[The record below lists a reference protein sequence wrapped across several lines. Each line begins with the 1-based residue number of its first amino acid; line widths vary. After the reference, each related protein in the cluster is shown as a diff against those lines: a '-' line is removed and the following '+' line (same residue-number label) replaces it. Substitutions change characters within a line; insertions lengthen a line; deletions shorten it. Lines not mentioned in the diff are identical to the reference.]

1 MKKVIVL
8 IGVIGLLSFSSV
20 SSEVTVKENTKKEM
34 ALDGI
39 FFLINNTASDVPVY
53 IGTNP
58 VLLKRGS
65 RTLISCVIGKEI
77 RFDNGGVQ
85 GDVIFTIDSSHC
97 GISLML
103 SNF

>member
-1 MKKVIVL
+1 MKKIIVL
-8 IGVIGLLSFSSV
+8 IGVISLLSFSNV

-53 IGTNP
+53 VGTDP

-65 RTLISCVIGKEI
+65 RNLISCVVGQEV

-85 GDVIFTIDSSHC
+85 GDVIFTIESSHC

>member
-8 IGVIGLLSFSSV
+8 IGVVGLLSFSSV

-34 ALDGI
+34 ALNGV
-39 FFLINNTASDVPVY
+39 FFLVNNTASDVPVY
-53 IGTNP
+53 VGSDP
-58 VLLKRGS
+58 VVLKRGS
-65 RTLISCVIGKEI
+65 RTRISCVIGQEI
-77 RFDNGGVQ
+77 RFDNGGVP

-97 GISLML
+97 GVSQIL

>member
-1 MKKVIVL
+1 MKKIIVL
-8 IGVIGLLSFSSV
+8 IGVIGLLSFSNV

-39 FFLINNTASDVPVY
+39 FFLVNNTASDVPVY
-53 IGTNP
+53 VGSDP

-65 RTLISCVIGKEI
+65 RTRISCIVGQEV
-77 RFDNGGVQ
+77 RFDNGGVV
-85 GDVIFTIDSSHC
+85 GDVIFTIESSHC

-103 SNF
+103 ANF